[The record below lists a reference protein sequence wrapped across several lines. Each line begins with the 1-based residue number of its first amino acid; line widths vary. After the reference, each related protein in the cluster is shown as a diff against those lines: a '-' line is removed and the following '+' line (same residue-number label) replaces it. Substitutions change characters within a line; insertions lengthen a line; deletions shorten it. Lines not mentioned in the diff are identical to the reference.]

1 MKILILIILLNAQ
14 TGDIEKGAIVGTAP
28 DSATCMQV
36 AAKFIDNSK
45 AEVGA
50 RVPFPVC
57 IDIEPM
63 IPTPAKTNSKIE
75 KL

>member
-1 MKILILIILLNAQ
+1 MKILILIILLNANS
-14 TGDIEKGAIVGTAP
+14 GDIERGAIIGTAP

-36 AAKFIDNSK
+36 AAQFIEKTK
-45 AEVGA
+45 AEVGD

-63 IPTPAKTNSKIE
+63 IPKTKT
-75 KL
+75 